1 MTAPARVDVLQGDRD
16 KTWLRVIMHEGRKR
30 QIREVAGMLGHRVK
44 YLERVRI
51 GPLKLGQL
59 KTGTWRHLTPTEVRE
74 LLASAGLDVKKPA
87 KKKSTPKKPAA
98 KPSTAKRTAAPKKTN
113 LRSGPQ
119 RGSRKPMS
127 RKPAAR
133 GMSRK
138 AR

>member
-1 MTAPARVDVLQGDRD
+1 MTAPARVEILEGDRD

-30 QIREVAGMLGHRVK
+30 QIREVAGMLGHKVK

-51 GPLKLGQL
+51 GPLKLGDL
-59 KTGTWRHLTPTEVRE
+59 KTGNWRHLTPTEVRE
-74 LLASAGLDVKKPA
+74 LLASAGLDAKKPA
-87 KKKSTPKKPAA
+87 KKKS
-98 KPSTAKRTAAPKKTN
+98 APKKLAAKTSGPKRSAAKKTG

-119 RGSRKPMS
+119 RGSQKPMS